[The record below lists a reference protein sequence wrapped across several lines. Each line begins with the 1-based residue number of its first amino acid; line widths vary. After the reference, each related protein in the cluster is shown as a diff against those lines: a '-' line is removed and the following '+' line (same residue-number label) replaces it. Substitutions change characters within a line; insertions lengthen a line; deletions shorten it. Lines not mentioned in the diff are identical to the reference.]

1 VVLSAEARGRIAAVP
16 FDVEAVPKR
25 PVETCNLCDGTEF
38 ETVAEE
44 DRYGFPLTA
53 DLCTRCGLVFLNPM
67 PTRDAYAE
75 FYRHVYRPL
84 VSAYHGR
91 RIDAETVERDQEAY
105 AEELVSTLEPF
116 LADGMRSTLIDVGG
130 STGVV
135 AEMVARYF
143 GLEAT
148 VLDPAPHEAERA
160 AARGLEA
167 IVTTIEEYEPDASS
181 FDVVLLCQTIDHLLD
196 VAGSLAKLRAIVTDD
211 GVLFVDIVDFRVPM
225 RQTGRIAEALKI
237 DHPYSLTPATA
248 EAFLARGGFEPLRTD
263 AAADGLHI
271 RYVCEPVEPRP
282 DALPDPATVE
292 ELRR

>member
-1 VVLSAEARGRIAAVP
+1 VVLSAEARERIAAVP
-16 FDVEAVPKR
+16 FDVETVPKR
-25 PVETCNLCDGTEF
+25 SVEACNLCGGTAF
-38 ETVAEE
+38 ETVANE

-53 DLCTRCGLVFLNPM
+53 DLCTNCGLVFLNPM
-67 PTRDAYAE
+67 PTREAYAD

-91 RIDAETVERDQEAY
+91 RIDAETVERDQGAY
-105 AEELVSTLEPF
+105 AEELISTLEPF
-116 LADGMRSTLIDVGG
+116 LADGPRSTLIDVGG
-130 STGVV
+130 STGLV
-135 AEMVARYF
+135 AEAVAGRF

-148 VLDPAPHEAERA
+148 VLDPAPEEAERA
-160 AARGLEA
+160 AARGLETVVA
-167 IVTTIEEYEPDASS
+167 TIEEYEPGERR

-196 VAGSLAKLRAIVTDD
+196 VSGSLAKLRATGTES

-225 RQTGRIAEALKI
+225 RQAGRISDAVKI

-248 EAFLARGGFEPLRTD
+248 EAFLARAGFTSLHTEP
-263 AAADGLHI
+263 AADGLHV
-271 RYVCEPVEPRP
+271 RYVCAPVEPRP